1 MNISRIFSKK
11 KKSTNTVNSQRAF
24 THLTN
29 DDIALVTGGSN
40 QATADLSTEIPTLY
54 PIVEVDDVDPR

>member
-40 QATADLSTEIPTLY
+40 QGTADLSTEIPTLY
-54 PIVEVDDVDPR
+54 PIIVVKDVNPQ

>member
-1 MNISRIFSKK
+1 MNMSSIFSKK

-24 THLTN
+24 TSLTN

-40 QATADLSTEIPTLY
+40 QGTADSSTQVPTLY
-54 PIVEVDDVDPR
+54 PTIIVGDPK